1 MLCNLCY
8 AICVMQIKNFLN
20 NDREV
25 IIKMSIEVN
34 EFICCCC
41 RNNNNSLDSEKL
53 ESFEEFINS
62 FRQEIKED
70 IEQGKFILID
80 KIER

>member
-1 MLCNLCY
+1 
-8 AICVMQIKNFLN
+8 
-20 NDREV
+20 
-25 IIKMSIEVN
+25 MSKEVN

-41 RNNNNSLDSEKL
+41 RNNNDSLDSEKL

>member
-1 MLCNLCY
+1 MMCCFLSSHF
-8 AICVMQIKNFLN
+8 KNFLN

-25 IIKMSIEVN
+25 IIKMSKEVN

-41 RNNNNSLDSEKL
+41 RNNNNNNNSLASEKL

-80 KIER
+80 KLER

>member
-1 MLCNLCY
+1 
-8 AICVMQIKNFLN
+8 
-20 NDREV
+20 
-25 IIKMSIEVN
+25 MSKEVN

-41 RNNNNSLDSEKL
+41 RNNNNNNSLDSEKL